1 VVAVQ
6 DLDKVVH
13 PPSPFLLMFPVTLD
27 GMIAV
32 YLVGILCALFFAWL
46 AAEVF
51 RKGRENRRRKHFV
64 ICGIC
69 DHVFEDPS
77 SHDLAECPR
86 CGAMNERERIIE
98 I

>member
-1 VVAVQ
+1 
-6 DLDKVVH
+6 
-13 PPSPFLLMFPVTLD
+13 MFRVTLD

-32 YLVGILCALFFAWL
+32 YLVVIMGALVFAWV
-46 AAEVF
+46 AAEIF

-69 DHVFEDPS
+69 DHVFEDLS
-77 SHDLAECPR
+77 EQDLAECPR
-86 CGAMNERERIIE
+86 CGAMNEREKVIE

>member
-1 VVAVQ
+1 
-6 DLDKVVH
+6 
-13 PPSPFLLMFPVTLD
+13 MFHVTLD

-32 YLVGILCALFFAWL
+32 YLVGILCALFFAWV
-46 AAEVF
+46 AAEIF
-51 RKGRENRRRKHFV
+51 RKGWENQRRKYFV

-69 DHVFEDPS
+69 DHVFEDLS
-77 SHDLAECPR
+77 DLDLAECPR

>member
-1 VVAVQ
+1 
-6 DLDKVVH
+6 
-13 PPSPFLLMFPVTLD
+13 MFHVTLN
-27 GMIAV
+27 GMVAV
-32 YLVGILCALFFAWL
+32 YLVVILCALFFAL
-46 AAEVF
+46 VTAEIF
-51 RKGRENRRRKHFV
+51 RKGRENRRRKFFV

-77 SHDLAECPR
+77 KHDLAECPR

>member
-1 VVAVQ
+1 
-6 DLDKVVH
+6 
-13 PPSPFLLMFPVTLD
+13 MFRVTLD

-32 YLVGILCALFFAWL
+32 YLVVIMCALFFAWV
-46 AAEVF
+46 AAEIF

-69 DHVFEDPS
+69 EHVFEDLS
-77 SHDLAECPR
+77 DDDLAECPH
-86 CGAMNERERIIE
+86 CGAMNERERVIE